1 LSCACSALVGAAA
14 RHFDEAKARQELESY
29 RKNGPQIT
37 TRGLLGLLVGS
48 EPLPETVLDIGS
60 GIGALSLELL
70 RAGVQRAMCVDLS
83 AATLAANG
91 EEAQRQGVAD
101 RIERVEGDFAA
112 IAAMVPSAD
121 LVALDRVVCCY
132 PAYAPLLEQ
141 AAGHSHRLLAMSY
154 PRNRWWVHLA
164 LWVEN
169 AWRRIRGN
177 RFKAFVHSP
186 AAMTSL
192 LRAHGFAPARTA
204 TTFTWQMD
212 LYVRKAA
219 ITP

>member
-1 LSCACSALVGAAA
+1 MSCACSSLVGATA
-14 RHFDEAKARQELESY
+14 RHFDEAKARHELESY
-29 RKNGPQIT
+29 RKSGPQTT
-37 TRGLLGLLVGS
+37 TRSLLGLLAGS
-48 EPLPETVLDIGS
+48 EPPPETVLDIGS

-70 RAGVQRAMCVDLS
+70 RAGVQRSTCVDLS
-83 AATLAANG
+83 AAILAANV

-112 IAAMVPSAD
+112 IAATLPHAE

-132 PAYAPLLEQ
+132 PVYAPLLEQ
-141 AAGHSHRLLAMSY
+141 AADHSRRLLAMSY
-154 PRNRWWVHLA
+154 PRNRWWVHVA

-192 LRAHGFAPARTA
+192 LRAHGFALARTA

-219 ITP
+219 LTP